1 MTGKPFAQHG
11 TFREMSDILVT
22 TILRDSWSVVFSS
35 MAHRK
40 GTVRRKENCARGTLP
55 LNSTTATGTPSCV
68 PPGLKSLVPL
78 QFSSNYDSEESNAR
92 EQSEGLAR
100 SERSHYVLGK
110 CISF

>member
-40 GTVRRKENCARGTLP
+40 GTVRRKEKLR
-55 LNSTTATGTPSCV
+55 
-68 PPGLKSLVPL
+68 
-78 QFSSNYDSEESNAR
+78 
-92 EQSEGLAR
+92 
-100 SERSHYVLGK
+100 
-110 CISF
+110 